1 MEVGT
6 FSTPHAFRT
15 MSRHQCANFALRA
28 RYRIVAHRTRAG
40 AAASGVCL
48 RTADEF
54 SDHVALMVVEAV
66 DHGYCVSLLPYF
78 LMEAR

>member
-1 MEVGT
+1 MHLAIETRMGGT
-6 FSTPHAFRT
+6 
-15 MSRHQCANFALRA
+15 
-28 RYRIVAHRTRAG
+28 G